1 MDYISRKS
9 LSKYLMDAIEFNK
22 HDINIFM
29 NEKYAG
35 VIDIGQHFKIT
46 RRLELRCWPARKLSQ
61 PPQGSL
67 PELPSNVSPELF
79 ILKYLCKF
87 DIVYHRGL
95 QTAMSISGTSC
106 KYNFVPLKENAM
118 VLTS

>member
-46 RRLELRCWPARKLSQ
+46 RRLELRC
-61 PPQGSL
+61 
-67 PELPSNVSPELF
+67 
-79 ILKYLCKF
+79 
-87 DIVYHRGL
+87 
-95 QTAMSISGTSC
+95 
-106 KYNFVPLKENAM
+106 
-118 VLTS
+118 